1 MSIPAGSITTVP
13 ESEWVPFPPG
23 IALAPAVVAAAE
35 RWPIAVRPELNDE
48 GLHVFLT
55 CADCDQSILPLAAPS
70 GAYRVR
76 ITDVTAQLLAH
87 LQQRHGWTR
96 EVPGA

>member
-1 MSIPAGSITTVP
+1 MSADITTVP
-13 ESEWVPFPPG
+13 EDQWVPFPPG
-23 IALAPAVVAAAE
+23 LALSPAVVAAAE
-35 RWPIAVRPELNDE
+35 RQLLAVRPEENDA
-48 GLHVFLT
+48 GLHIFLT

-76 ITDVTAQLLAH
+76 ITDITAQLLAH